1 MPTRPPDWFLYLGLA
16 AALAGLAVLGQSLG
30 GPPSAVAPAAGS
42 APGPSGASRTLPPA
56 SAFDPTITVEA
67 PAAGGPATGTAFSI
81 SSGGF
86 WLTARHVVEGCARAA
101 IVVGP
106 GQGVAAE
113 VRTDPWGET
122 AVLITQGGAP
132 ALPLAPR
139 QGLRRGMVAFHAG
152 FPHGHPGEVVSRL
165 LRRETLVLRGRG
177 TRRESVLA
185 WEQVEAP
192 DADDDPGAQ
201 PGASAVPA
209 TSLAGLS
216 GAPALD
222 SRGRVIGVT
231 IAQSRRRRQIYTTTP
246 VALRAALTRAH
257 IEPATGA
264 QAAPMSEG
272 SYGRIAAAL
281 RRDLRIVPVVC
292 LGRQP

>member
-1 MPTRPPDWFLYLGLA
+1 VPIRPPDWFLYLGLA
-16 AALAGLAVLGQSLG
+16 AALAGLALLGQRLG
-30 GPPSAVAPAAGS
+30 GPPPAVAPAAGS
-42 APGPSGASRTLPPA
+42 APGAVNPSRTLPPA

-139 QGLRRGMVAFHAG
+139 QGLKRGMVAFHAG

-165 LRRETLVLRGRG
+165 VRRETLVLRGRR

-185 WEQVEAP
+185 WGQVEAP
-192 DADDDPGAQ
+192 EAGEDPGAR
-201 PGASAVPA
+201 PGVSAVPA
-209 TSLAGLS
+209 SLAGLS

-222 SRGRVIGVT
+222 ARGRVIGVT

-246 VALRAALTRAH
+246 IALRSALARAH

-292 LGRQP
+292 LGR